1 MGAAPSIRG
10 LSEQTHRLQLLL
22 GSFGQLGQVQAV
34 DKEGDGNGEEGR
46 GQTREVARPLPMTS
60 PTCRDPT
67 KSHPAPPNLQSLLP
81 WQMADTSETC
91 TFAEI

>member
-1 MGAAPSIRG
+1 MEKETGKARGRAGQRLGKGYQVRERGSNRRDGGVRNGAAPSIRG

-46 GQTREVARPLPMTS
+46 GQ
-60 PTCRDPT
+60 
-67 KSHPAPPNLQSLLP
+67 
-81 WQMADTSETC
+81 
-91 TFAEI
+91 I